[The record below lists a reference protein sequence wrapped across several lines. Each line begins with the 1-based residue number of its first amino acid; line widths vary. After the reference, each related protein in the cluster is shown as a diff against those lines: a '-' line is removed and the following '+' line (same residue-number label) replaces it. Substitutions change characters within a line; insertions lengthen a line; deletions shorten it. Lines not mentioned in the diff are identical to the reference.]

1 MNRFLFDT
9 VATLNGWIA
18 DEQNSLDWLFAVE
31 GGAEPDAS
39 LVPQNATV
47 LVEGS
52 TTYQWVLEHEDI
64 LTHPEKWR
72 NFHGDRPTFAFT
84 TRALPSR
91 RARMSGSCPA
101 RSPTPSPP
109 SGQPPETATCGSSAG
124 ESSPAS
130 SSMPARSTRSPS
142 RSRRFC

>member
-9 VATLNGWIA
+9 AATLNGWIA

-52 TTYQWVLEHEDI
+52 TTYQ
-64 LTHPEKWR
+64 
-72 NFHGDRPTFAFT
+72 
-84 TRALPSR
+84 
-91 RARMSGSCPA
+91 
-101 RSPTPSPP
+101 
-109 SGQPPETATCGSSAG
+109 
-124 ESSPAS
+124 
-130 SSMPARSTRSPS
+130 
-142 RSRRFC
+142 